1 MIELVAFL
9 VAGLLWL
16 YVLVAA
22 IRRPDERRWV
32 RIATFVAL
40 ALIVPVIVVTYVLAV
55 R

>member
-16 YVLVAA
+16 YVLVSA
-22 IRRPDERRWV
+22 IRSPDERRWV
-32 RIATFVAL
+32 RVATFVAL
-40 ALIVPVIVVTYVLAV
+40 ALIVPVVAVTYILVV